1 MSQARS
7 VQRTYFALVLSS
19 TLASSFIWG
28 VNTLFLLD
36 AGLSNA
42 QAFTA
47 NAFFTL
53 GQVVFEIPTGVVAD
67 VRGRKLSF
75 LLGACTLLV
84 TTIAYVALWE
94 IEGPFWAWALVSA
107 LIGLGFTFFSGA
119 TEAWLVD
126 ALNFCGYDGTL
137 ERVFARGQVVAG
149 VGMLVGAVGGGL
161 LAQATNLGAPYVVRI
176 VLLLITVALAAFMMK
191 DLGFTPAERTS
202 PVDEVRTVLRKS
214 IDSGIRNRPV
224 RWLMLAAPFTAGVG
238 LYAFYAVQP
247 YLLEL
252 YGDDSAYAIAG
263 FAAALFA
270 GAQIVGGLT
279 VPLAQRVFR
288 YRTQALIVATIV
300 SVLALAAIGLSSS
313 FWVVVGLLVVW
324 SMTTA
329 AAFPMRQAYLNG
341 LIPSQERATVLSFDS
356 LMGSAGGVVVQ
367 PVLGRAADVWSY
379 STSYVIA
386 SGIQL
391 IALPFVVLAR
401 REHAA
406 SDPIE
411 ATPAV
416 D

>member
-1 MSQARS
+1 MSQALS

-53 GQVVFEIPTGVVAD
+53 GQVIFEIPTGVVAD

-84 TTIAYVALWE
+84 TTVLYVALWQV
-94 IEGPFWAWALVSA
+94 EGPFWAWAVVSA

-137 ERVFARGQVVAG
+137 ERVFARGQVVMG

-161 LAQATNLGAPYVVRI
+161 VAQATNLGVPYLIRI
-176 VLLLITVALAAFMMK
+176 GLLAVTIALAAFMMK
-191 DLGFTPAERTS
+191 DLGFTPAAKTS
-202 PVDEVRTVLRKS
+202 PVDEARTVLRHS
-214 IDSGIRNRPV
+214 IDSGIRNPPV
-224 RWLMLAAPFTAGVG
+224 RWLMLAAPFTVGVG

-252 YGDDSAYAIAG
+252 YGDDTAYAIGG

-270 GAQIVGGLT
+270 AAQIVGGLT

-288 YRTQALIVATIV
+288 YRTQALIVATV
-300 SVLALAAIGLSSS
+300 ASVLALVAIGLSSS
-313 FWVVVGLLVVW
+313 FWIVMGLLVVW
-324 SMTTA
+324 SMTGA
-329 AAFPMRQAYLNG
+329 AALPMRQAYLNG
-341 LIPSQERATVLSFDS
+341 LISSDRRATVLSFDS
-356 LMGSAGGVVVQ
+356 LMGSAGGVVTQ
-367 PVLGRAADVWSY
+367 PILGRTADAWSY
-379 STSYVIA
+379 SASYVVA
-386 SGIQL
+386 GGIQL
-391 IALPFVVLAR
+391 LALPFMVLAR
-401 REHAA
+401 REHAS

-411 ATPAV
+411 V
-416 D
+416 DSPTV